1 MASRARVTDVSL
13 TLMLLLLLQDSTY
26 KYFEVI
32 MVDPNH
38 NAVRNVSGND
48 KENNRPCTQQPAL
61 SSADPRTP
69 QQPALRHSTAAVL
82 QGQPGRAACSSTA
95 GCSKGCGNAE
105 QQKTRRSEKRVVAE
119 TAAGQQRQ
127 QQGGAQQDSIAL

>member
-13 TLMLLLLLQDSTY
+13 TLMLLLLLLQDSTY

-38 NAVRNVSGND
+38 NAVRNVSGKD

-82 QGQPGRAACSSTA
+82 QGQPGRAECSSTA

-105 QQKTRRSEKRVVAE
+105 QQKTRRR